1 MVMARITPEGLKLLA
16 RLDEPVQA
24 AHRKQ
29 LGHLGR
35 ERLRALT
42 ELLQVA
48 RSASGLIFWR
58 NICCNEYRRNASNA
72 LQKGESP

>member
-16 RLDEPVQA
+16 RMDEPVRA
-24 AHRKQ
+24 MHRSQ

-42 ELLQVA
+42 ELLQVSRQA
-48 RSASGLIFWR
+48 AG
-58 NICCNEYRRNASNA
+58 
-72 LQKGESP
+72 